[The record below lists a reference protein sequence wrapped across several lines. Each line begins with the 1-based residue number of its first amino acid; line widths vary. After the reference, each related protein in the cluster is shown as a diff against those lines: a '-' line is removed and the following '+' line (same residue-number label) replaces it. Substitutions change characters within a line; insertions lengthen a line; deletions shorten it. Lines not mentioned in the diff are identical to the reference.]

1 MFALSKSPK
10 DAAERLLTPSRPPSE
25 NIHWR
30 HGLSM
35 DQSQI
40 GVWWFTIFAQIAGT
54 SLARRGPGS
63 RPY

>member
-1 MFALSKSPK
+1 MFALSKFPN

-40 GVWWFTIFAQIAGT
+40 GV
-54 SLARRGPGS
+54 
-63 RPY
+63 